1 MRTLILALAATM
13 MTASAHAAQ
22 DSPGDAV
29 AGKAVAAQICAQCH
43 DVTGNARQQNP
54 PGNAPAF
61 IAVAQSPTGTREKIT
76 STVKL
81 PHGRMNIV
89 LLTGRDVDNVVSYIL
104 SLRK

>member
-1 MRTLILALAATM
+1 MRTLIMALAATM
-13 MTASAHAAQ
+13 MSASAYAAQ
-22 DSPGDAV
+22 GGSGDAA
-29 AGKAVAAQICAQCH
+29 AGKKVAQQVCAQCH
-43 DVTGNARQQNP
+43 DVSGNERQQNP

-61 IAVAQSPTGTREKIT
+61 IAVVESPSGTREKII

-89 LLTGRDVDNVVSYIL
+89 LLSGRDVEDVVSYIL